1 VSVRIDLDPAQ
12 RVTAAAVGEPGA
24 RTFYLQA
31 RKDDVVV
38 SLLMEKQQVALL
50 ATHIDDLLDRVGTP
64 EEGTTPDPDVLD
76 LEEPLTPEF
85 RIGRIGLGYDG
96 DRDLVLLQCDE
107 FESADDDEDATDEA
121 LGDEPIEFDEGAE
134 RDDLGRVRL
143 WATRAQ
149 MFALARRGEREVA
162 GGRPVCSMCGQPI
175 DPEGHFC
182 PRSNGHREVTK
193 LA

>member
-1 VSVRIDLDPAQ
+1 MDFDPVE

-24 RTFYLQA
+24 RAFYLQA

-38 SLLMEKQQVALL
+38 SMLLEKQQVALL
-50 ATHIDDLLDRVGTP
+50 TSHIDDLLERVGNP
-64 EEGTTPDPDVLD
+64 EEGAGPDPDTLD
-76 LEEPLTPEF
+76 LEEPVAPDF
-85 RIGRIGLGYDG
+85 RIGRIGLGYDD

-107 FESADDDEDATDEA
+107 FEPEVEENDDESV
-121 LGDEPIEFDEGAE
+121 LDEPVE
-134 RDDLGRVRL
+134 RDDLGRVRM

-175 DPEGHFC
+175 EPEGHFC
-182 PRSNGHREVTK
+182 PRSNGHREVTR